1 MLSQLTPREQQILDV
16 IKKIIQIKGY
26 PPSVREIGQ
35 LVGLNSSSTVHG
47 YLQRLEQKGFL
58 HRDSNKP
65 RAMELMGSLPGF
77 RNTNVHYVPVLGRVP
92 AGDPFLAVENLEEV
106 MPVPVDLTGQ
116 GDFFLLRVHGESMI
130 KSGILDGDL
139 VVVRR
144 QQTADNGDII
154 VALLG
159 DEVTVKRF
167 FLEDDHVRLQPE
179 NDLLSPII
187 VKNINILGKV
197 TALLRKL

>member
-58 HRDSNKP
+58 HRDSSKP
-65 RAMELMGSLPGF
+65 RALELTGAPPRLQ
-77 RNTNVHYVPVLGRVP
+77 NATVHYVPILGRVS
-92 AGDPFLAVENLEEV
+92 AGDPFLAVENPEEV
-106 MPVPVDLTGQ
+106 MPIPVELTGQ
-116 GDFFLLRVHGESMI
+116 GEFFLLRVHGESMI

-159 DEVTVKRF
+159 EEVTVKRF
-167 FLEDDHVRLQPE
+167 FLEEDHVRLQPE

-187 VKNINILGKV
+187 VKDINILGKV

>member
-1 MLSQLTPREQQILDV
+1 MLSQLTPRERQILDV

-35 LVGLNSSSTVHG
+35 LAGLNSSSTVHG

-58 HRDSNKP
+58 RRDSCKP
-65 RAMELMGSLPGF
+65 RALELMDAPPGL
-77 RNTNVHYVPVLGRVP
+77 RNINVHYVPVLGRVS
-92 AGDPFLAVENLEEV
+92 AGDPFLAVENPEEV

-116 GDFFLLRVHGESMI
+116 GEFFLLRVHGESMI

-159 DEVTVKRF
+159 DDVTVKRF
-167 FLEDDHVRLQPE
+167 FLENDHVRLQPE

-187 VKNINILGKV
+187 VKNITILGKV

>member
-1 MLSQLTPREQQILDV
+1 MLSQLTSREQQILDV

-65 RAMELMGSLPGF
+65 RALELMGDPSGF
-77 RNTNVHYVPVLGRVP
+77 QNINVHYVPVLGRVP
-92 AGDPFLAVENLEEV
+92 AGDPFLAIENPEEV

-116 GDFFLLRVHGESMI
+116 GEFFLLRVHGESMI

-159 DEVTVKRF
+159 EEVTVKRF
-167 FLEDDHVRLQPE
+167 FLEEDHVRLQPE

-187 VKNINILGKV
+187 VKDINILGKV

>member
-1 MLSQLTPREQQILDV
+1 LLSQLTSREQQILDA
-16 IKKIIQIKGY
+16 IKKVVQIKGY

-58 HRDSNKP
+58 HRDPSKP
-65 RAMELMGSLPGF
+65 RALELMGDPSGF
-77 RNTNVHYVPVLGRVP
+77 RNINVHYIPVLGRVP
-92 AGDPFLAVENLEEV
+92 AGDPLLAIENPEEV

-116 GDFFLLRVHGESMI
+116 GEFFLLRIHGESMI

-159 DEVTVKRF
+159 EEVTVKRF
-167 FLEDDHVRLQPE
+167 FLEEDHVRLQPE

>member
-1 MLSQLTPREQQILDV
+1 MLSQLTPRERQILDV
-16 IKKIIQIKGY
+16 IKKTIQNKGY

-58 HRDSNKP
+58 HRDSCKP
-65 RAMELMGSLPGF
+65 RAMEVMGALPGL
-77 RNTNVHYVPVLGRVP
+77 NSINVHYVPVLGRVS
-92 AGDPFLAVENLEEV
+92 AGDPLLAIENPEEV

-116 GDFFLLRVHGESMI
+116 GEFFLLKVHGESMI

-179 NDLLSPII
+179 NDLLPPII
-187 VKNINILGKV
+187 VKNITILGKV
-197 TALLRKL
+197 SALMRKL